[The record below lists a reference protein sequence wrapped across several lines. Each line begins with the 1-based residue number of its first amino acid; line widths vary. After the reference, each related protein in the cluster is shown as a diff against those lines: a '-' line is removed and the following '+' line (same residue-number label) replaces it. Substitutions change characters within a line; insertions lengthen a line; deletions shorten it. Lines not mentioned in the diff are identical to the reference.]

1 MTNPFASLDATA
13 QADLIR
19 SGDASAIEV
28 VEAAI
33 GAAERVNGELN
44 SIIHD
49 RYDRARDEA
58 AAVTAGSGP
67 LAGVPIVLK
76 ELDGT
81 LAGHPYHA
89 GSEHLKRHG
98 YVADVT
104 SALFGRLID
113 AGAIPIG
120 TTNTPELGLVPSTEP
135 VAYGPTRN
143 PWDTTRSPGGS
154 SGGSAAAV
162 AAGIVALGHAG
173 DGGGSIR
180 IPASLCGLV
189 GLKPSRGRVS
199 LLPEGE
205 AWGGLVARLGVTRT
219 VRDTA
224 LLLDLLAGPEPG
236 DLYTAPSPTRPYVAE
251 VGADPGALRVGLLT
265 ATPDGTAVDP
275 ECQAAVALA
284 AAALE
289 AAGHRVDEAT
299 DFDAAR
305 PEVFA
310 DLTAHFLTTWPV
322 WVAQELHDFEAV
334 TGVAP
339 SEDTVEAHTWALAE
353 TGRAVSATA
362 FVEALDRL
370 RAVTSTVEG
379 WFAKGW
385 DLLVTPTVP
394 ELPWTLGQFAPEEGN
409 PLAAVFRSTPI
420 VPFAIPFNITG
431 NPAISLPLHRSASG
445 LPVGVQ
451 LVASYGREDLLL
463 RVASQLEEAL
473 PWADARPGVW
483 VG

>member
-1 MTNPFASLDATA
+1 MTNPFAHLDATA
-13 QADLIR
+13 QADLVAR
-19 SGDASAIEV
+19 GEV
-28 VEAAI
+28 SPTELVDAAI
-33 GAAERVNGELN
+33 AAAEAVNPELN
-44 SIIHD
+44 AIIHD
-49 RYDRARDEA
+49 RFDRARDEA
-58 AAVTAGSGP
+58 AAVEAGSGP

-81 LAGHPYHA
+81 FAGHPFHA

-98 YVADVT
+98 YVAEET
-104 SALFGRLID
+104 STLFRRLLD

-135 VAYGPTRN
+135 VAYGPTHN

-162 AAGIVALGHAG
+162 AAGVVPLGHAG

-224 LLLDLLAGPEPG
+224 LLLDLLSGPEPG
-236 DLYTAPSPTRPYVAE
+236 DLYSAPSPTRPYLDE
-251 VGADPGALRVGLLT
+251 VGADPGVLRVGWLT
-265 ATPDGTAVDP
+265 TSPDGGEIDP
-275 ECQAAVALA
+275 ECRAAVALA

-289 AAGHRVDEAT
+289 AAGHEVDEAT
-299 DFDAAR
+299 DFDAAT

-310 DLTAHFLTTWPV
+310 SLSADFLTAWPV
-322 WVAQELHDFEAV
+322 WVAQELDDFEV
-334 TGVAP
+334 KTGVAP
-339 SEDTVEAHTWALAE
+339 TAETVEAHTWALAE
-353 TGRAVSATA
+353 MGRAVSATA
-362 FVEALDRL
+362 FVEALERL
-370 RAVTSTVEG
+370 RSLTGVVES
-379 WFAKGW
+379 WFAGGW

-394 ELPWTLGQFAPEEGN
+394 ELPWTLGQFAAEEGN
-409 PLAAVFRSTPI
+409 PLAAVLRSTPI
-420 VPFAIPFNITG
+420 VPFAIPFNISG
-431 NPAISLPLHRSASG
+431 NPAVSLPLHRSASG

-451 LVASYGREDLLL
+451 LVARYGREDLLV
-463 RVASQLEEAL
+463 RVASQLEEAV
-473 PWADARPGVW
+473 PWIDAHPAVW